1 MIFTDLGG
9 NEHVGGSLP
18 HDDPAWSSVAIRRT
32 HFLRDNGDGTVTF
45 GIEREDGSFLERTYS
60 GTFPTGEVVV
70 VFKDHSYTPNKTE
83 IAPSV
88 DPMTYTFHWDS
99 ITVAFDG

>member
-1 MIFTDLGG
+1 M
-9 NEHVGGSLP
+9 
-18 HDDPAWSSVAIRRT
+18 
-32 HFLRDNGDGTVTF
+32 
-45 GIEREDGSFLERTYS
+45 
-60 GTFPTGEVVV
+60 V
-70 VFKDHSYTPNKTE
+70 VFKDHSYTPDKTE